1 MLNRTPSHR
10 QPHRLAPLREGR
22 GLLLGA
28 GLLLTVL
35 VAVLVIFPP
44 RIVQQADLRLY
55 DHLLAGRSVAPVSGV
70 PVLVGID
77 EESLA
82 AYGQW
87 PWPRYRLA
95 ALVECLQRRGADVV
109 TLDFLMP
116 EPDRTAPEV
125 IAAERRRDSG
135 DSVTG
140 QTAADSNTRK
150 LAAVLAN
157 GKSVLGFFFEF
168 AGSVDVP
175 ARSAV
180 VNGVSP
186 ELPATLT
193 VASRLADAAQLPRP
207 AGSIRS
213 IPELTASVTSEG
225 FTNALHDM
233 DGVLRRVPLLLPYAD
248 TWYPSLA
255 LASLVTASGDNRLSF
270 TQDAGGTTLAWGT
283 RRVPLDSSG
292 NLLLDFRD
300 TAHPFPYQSARS
312 VLSGKES
319 FGSLKGKIAI
329 IGSWAKGLG
338 DFHLMPSGQSM
349 SGLVFHATVIDTILS
364 GRYIVRPPWARGAE
378 LSAVLLLGLLSTW
391 LISRPGYL
399 LSLVAV
405 LLGSVGAYWGGRA
418 LLVSGG
424 LYLSPLFPL
433 LMPVIQ
439 LTCLGLL
446 KYGIEARKVR
456 QRTRDLLDAQDTV
469 IISMSALTEARDKE
483 TGGHIYRTQ
492 RYVEILAR
500 ELAKNPHYRELD
512 ENSIELLT
520 KSAPLHDIGKVGIP
534 DRILQ
539 KNGKLDDAEY
549 AIMKSHT
556 LIGVEALTRA
566 MGATGHPE
574 LHGFMD
580 YARQM
585 VESHHECWDGS
596 GYPHGLRGDEIPLA
610 GRLMAL
616 ADVYDAMVSRR
627 VYKQEL
633 SHEYAMGSIVAHS
646 GTQFDPAVVEAFVA
660 RNEDFLMIAREYA
673 GDTVA
678 GEITAS
684 GPLPV

>member
-1 MLNRTPSHR
+1 MTPHHSSSSP
-10 QPHRLAPLREGR
+10 PHRLAPLREGR
-22 GLLLGA
+22 GLLLGV
-28 GLLLTVL
+28 GLLLTL
-35 VAVLVIFPP
+35 LIALLLLFPP
-44 RIVQQADLRLY
+44 RILQQADLRLY
-55 DHLLAGRSVAPVSGV
+55 DHLLTGRSTAPVSGV

-95 ALVECLQRRGADVV
+95 ALVERLQQRGATVV

-125 IAAERRRDSG
+125 INAERQRDRG
-135 DSVTG
+135 THDAARI
-140 QTAADSNTRK
+140 AADSNTAQ
-150 LAAVLAN
+150 LA
-157 GKSVLGFFFEF
+157 SVLSAGKTVLGCYFTF
-168 AGSVDVP
+168 AGSLDVQAP
-175 ARSAV
+175 PSAADPV
-180 VNGVSP
+180 TPDVANLV
-186 ELPATLT
+186 
-193 VASRLADAAQLPRP
+193 VASRLDDDTRLPHP
-207 AGSIRS
+207 VGAIRS
-213 IPELTASVTSEG
+213 VPMLTAAAGSEG
-225 FTNALHDM
+225 FTNALHDL
-233 DGVLRRVPLLLPYAD
+233 DGVLRRVPLLLPYVD
-248 TWYPSLA
+248 RWYPSLA
-255 LASLVTASGDNRLSF
+255 LASLMAASGERKIFFS
-270 TQDAGGTTLAWGT
+270 QDAAGTTLTWEN
-283 RRVPLDSSG
+283 RRIPLDNAG

-300 TAHPFPYQSARS
+300 AAHPFPYLSARS
-312 VLSGKES
+312 VLTDG
-319 FGSLKGKIAI
+319 GTTDSLKGKIAI
-329 IGSWAKGLG
+329 VGSWAKGLG
-338 DFHLMPSGQSM
+338 DFHLTPSGQPM

-364 GRYIVRPPWARGAE
+364 GRYIARPSWAAGAE
-378 LSAVLLLGLLSTW
+378 LCSVLLLGLVSTW

-399 LSLVAV
+399 LSLATVIIGVGGAYLGGRV
-405 LLGSVGAYWGGRA
+405 LL
-418 LLVSGG
+418 LSGG
-424 LYLSPLFPL
+424 LYISPL
-433 LMPVIQ
+433 MPM
-439 LTCLGLL
+439 LTPVLNLTFLGLL

-500 ELAKNPHYRELD
+500 ELAKNPRYRDLD

-539 KNGKLDDAEY
+539 KNGKLDDEEY

-596 GYPHGLRGDEIPLA
+596 GYPHGLRGEDIPLA

-633 SHEYAMGSIVAHS
+633 SHDNAMKHIVDNA
-646 GTQFDPAVVEAFVA
+646 GKKFDPEVVAAFVA
-660 RNEDFLMIAREYA
+660 RNEEFLRIARESV
-673 GDTVA
+673 GDPAPEGLV
-678 GEITAS
+678 IQ
-684 GPLPV
+684 